1 MPAADRQ
8 RERRPSDPTAKP
20 EGLRERKKRAT
31 RQLISNIATRLFT
44 ERGFEQVTIDDVAAA
59 ADVSKMTVSNYFPRK
74 EDLFFDRSD
83 EAQVLVRDAL
93 VDRGRRSP
101 LAALRALAHD
111 LVEQRHRLVRVTP
124 SAVAFW
130 KVVAESPALRARTR
144 ELSGELE
151 RDLGRMLVDSVG
163 APAGD
168 PTARLVAALLLGAWR
183 VAFREALRRQRSA
196 PAASIRE
203 VFLDLLDRGF
213 TAASAA
219 ARGTPYV

>member
-1 MPAADRQ
+1 MSAADRQ

-31 RQLISNIATRLFT
+31 RQLISDIATRLFT

-59 ADVSKMTVSNYFPRK
+59 ANVSKMTVLNYFHRK

-83 EAQVLVRDAL
+83 DAQELVRDAL
-93 VDRGRRSP
+93 VNRGRRSP
-101 LAALRALAHD
+101 VAALRGLVHD
-111 LVEQRHRLVRVTP
+111 LVEQRHPLVKMNARI
-124 SAVAFW
+124 AGFW
-130 KVVAESPALRARTR
+130 KVVADSPALRARTR
-144 ELSGELE
+144 ELSEELE
-151 RDLGRMLVDSVG
+151 RDLSQMLAASVS
-163 APAGD
+163 APADD
-168 PTARLVAALLLGAWR
+168 PTARLVAALLLGTWR

-196 PAASIRE
+196 RGAATDE

-219 ARGTPYV
+219 VRGSPYT

>member
-31 RQLISNIATRLFT
+31 RQLISDIATRLFT

-59 ADVSKMTVSNYFPRK
+59 ANVSKMTVLNYFHRK

-83 EAQVLVRDAL
+83 DAQELVRDAL
-93 VDRGRRSP
+93 VNRGRRSP
-101 LAALRALAHD
+101 VAALRGLAHA
-111 LVEQRHRLVRVTP
+111 LVEQRHPLVRMTP
-124 SAVAFW
+124 AAASFW
-130 KVVAESPALRARTR
+130 KVVADSPALRARTR
-144 ELSGELE
+144 ELSAELE
-151 RDLGRMLVDSVG
+151 RDLGQMLTASVG
-163 APAGD
+163 APPDD
-168 PTARLVAALLLGAWR
+168 PTARLIAALLLGTWR
-183 VAFREALRRQRSA
+183 VAFREALRRQR
-196 PAASIRE
+196 AARAAATRE

-219 ARGTPYV
+219 ARDSPYA